1 MKIKV
6 VRVSR
11 RPPWPLWALV
21 IVAVWAALICAVVWL
36 SVSQNR
42 PVELCLFKW
51 LTHIP
56 CPTCGITRGTWHLV
70 HGRVIQAWLCNPL
83 MFSVG
88 MVLPVVIGMRVFFAR
103 ALHISFARYERL
115 IVWIFA
121 AISLFVNWAYVIIY
135 VG

>member
-1 MKIKV
+1 MRITV
-6 VRVSR
+6 VHVSR
-11 RPPWPLWALV
+11 RPPWPPWAVFIVALWA
-21 IVAVWAALICAVVWL
+21 AVGCAVIWL

-70 HGRVIQAWLCNPL
+70 HGRIIQAWLCNPL
-83 MFSVG
+83 MFSIG
-88 MVLPVVIGMRVFFAR
+88 MVLLVVIGMRVFFAR
-103 ALHISFARYERL
+103 ALRFSFARYER
-115 IVWIFA
+115 IIAWILA
-121 AISLFVNWAYVIIY
+121 AISLFANWAYVIIY

>member
-1 MKIKV
+1 MKITV
-6 VRVSR
+6 VSVSR
-11 RPPWPLWALV
+11 WPPWPLWAV
-21 IVAVWAALICAVVWL
+21 FIVAVWAALGCAVIWL

-70 HGRVIQAWLCNPL
+70 HGRIIQGWMCNPL
-83 MFSVG
+83 MFSIG
-88 MVLPVVIGMRVFFAR
+88 MVVTVVIGMRLFFAR
-103 ALHISFARYERL
+103 ALHISFARYEHT
-115 IVWIFA
+115 IAWILA
-121 AISLFVNWAYVIIY
+121 AISLFANWVYVILY

>member
-11 RPPWPLWALV
+11 CPPWPLWAIFIVTLWAVLV
-21 IVAVWAALICAVVWL
+21 CAVVWL

-70 HGRVIQAWLCNPL
+70 HGRIIQAWLCNPL

-88 MVLPVVIGMRVFFAR
+88 MVLLVVIGMRLFFAR

-115 IVWIFA
+115 IAWIFA
-121 AISLFVNWAYVIIY
+121 AIFLFANWFYVIIY

>member
-11 RPPWPLWALV
+11 CPPWPLWAII
-21 IVAVWAALICAVVWL
+21 IVAVWAALVCAVVWL

-70 HGRVIQAWLCNPL
+70 HVRITQAWLCNPL
-83 MFSVG
+83 MFSIG
-88 MVLPVVIGMRVFFAR
+88 LVLLVVIGMRVFFAR
-103 ALHISFARYERL
+103 ALYISFSRYERL
-115 IVWIFA
+115 IAWILA
-121 AISLFVNWAYVIIY
+121 AISLSANWFYVIIY

>member
-1 MKIKV
+1 MRITV

-11 RPPWPLWALV
+11 CPPWPLWALF
-21 IVAVWAALICAVVWL
+21 IVAVWAALGCAVIWL

-70 HGRVIQAWLCNPL
+70 HGRIIQAWLCNPL
-83 MFSVG
+83 MFSIG
-88 MVLPVVIGMRVFFAR
+88 MVLLVVIGMRVFFAR
-103 ALHISFARYERL
+103 ALHISFARYERT
-115 IVWIFA
+115 IAWILA
-121 AISLFVNWAYVIIY
+121 VISLFANWAYVIIY

>member
-1 MKIKV
+1 MRITV

-11 RPPWPLWALV
+11 RPPWPLWAV
-21 IVAVWAALICAVVWL
+21 FIVAVWAAVGCAVILL

-56 CPTCGITRGTWHLV
+56 CPTCGVTRGTWHLV
-70 HGRVIQAWLCNPL
+70 HGRIIQAWLCNPL
-83 MFSVG
+83 MFSIG
-88 MVLPVVIGMRVFFAR
+88 LVLPVVIGMRVFFAR
-103 ALHISFARYERL
+103 SLHISFARHEHT
-115 IVWIFA
+115 IAWILA
-121 AISLFVNWAYVIIY
+121 AISLFANWAYVIIY